1 MKVAVTGANSSVGKN
16 LLARLCK
23 EQGMSVIAGVRS
35 QKAIPD
41 LPESSSIKPVI
52 IDYDDANSLGKA
64 LEGAD
69 IVIHLA
75 GILIESKHSNY
86 ASANVAATAAIV
98 EAARKSSVKNLIF
111 ISVVG
116 ASPKSRNAYFRS
128 KGVAEELILG
138 SGLRARI
145 LRTPILFGPQAA
157 GSQAVVGMVS
167 SGQAKLLGG
176 GHYQMRPLDIDDLS
190 EALTI
195 LCSTTVENQIIYE
208 LVGPESAS
216 YRDIIEMTAKI
227 MGKAISFGTIPI
239 LLAKF
244 GAAISSILK
253 GGGIT
258 PTVIDVITQDEVVK
272 TNADS
277 EIGITL
283 TPLKQTLE
291 NMTNL
296 GDGYDR

>member
-1 MKVAVTGANSSVGKN
+1 MRVAVTGANSSVGKN

-23 EQGMSVIAGVRS
+23 EQDLTVVAGVRS
-35 QKAIPD
+35 EKAIPD
-41 LPESSSIKPVI
+41 LPKSSSIKPTI
-52 IDYDDANSLGKA
+52 INYDDSKSLVNA
-64 LEGAD
+64 LDGAD
-69 IVIHLA
+69 VVIHLA
-75 GILIESKHSNY
+75 GILIETKYSNY
-86 ASANVAATAAIV
+86 ASANIAATAAIV
-98 EAARKSSVKNLIF
+98 DAAKKSDVKSIIF

-116 ASPKSRNAYFRS
+116 ASPESRNAYFRS
-128 KGVAEELILG
+128 KGVAEELVLS
-138 SGLRARI
+138 SGLGARI

-157 GSQAVVGMVS
+157 GSQAIVGMIS

-195 LCSTTVENQIIYE
+195 LCSTPIQDQVTHE

-216 YRDIIEMTAKI
+216 YRNIIEMAAEV
-227 MGKAISFGTIPI
+227 MGKTVTFGNVPI

-244 GAAISSILK
+244 GATITSILK

-277 EIGITL
+277 TLGITL
-283 TPLKQTLE
+283 TPMKQTLE
-291 NMTNL
+291 KMTSL
-296 GDGYDR
+296 GD